1 MHKKP
6 NEQSPV
12 VEQTD
17 QTSVLQPIMDHLK
30 NPHKPEEK
38 LEEKPEEKAPPVGP
52 IHPPQSAE
60 LDQDPGG
67 GYNANHVVPQP

>member
-6 NEQSPV
+6 NEPT
-12 VEQTD
+12 EQVPPD
-17 QTSVLQPIMDHLK
+17 VQQPIVQLIIDEMK
-30 NPHKPEEK
+30 KPHKPE
-38 LEEKPEEKAPPVGP
+38 PPTEKAPPVGP

-67 GYNANHVVPQP
+67 GYNANHVIPQP